1 LTITSQINSVLKN
14 MRTLTILLCALCC
27 FTTTAQTS
35 TKRAFFVG
43 NSYTAWYSLPETL
56 RVLARTTGDTLYYD
70 SNLVGG
76 YSLQEHFAHE
86 TTRQKIM
93 QGNWDYVVLQEQ
105 SQRPS
110 NPIAMVE
117 SQVFPYAKKLD
128 SLIKAHNRCAKTV
141 LYMTWGRKN
150 GDATRCA
157 DWPVVCT
164 YMGMDSL
171 TRLRY
176 QMLADTLKADVSPV
190 GAVWRYIREHYPHIE
205 LFHTD
210 ESHPTP
216 SGIYAA
222 ACAFYATIYRKDPLM
237 ITHNYYLTALHAQQM
252 RMAASVVVYNQLNY
266 WKIGMYDEPCD
277 HKVTT
282 AELSYNEHKF
292 SFSKFSDHLKLN
304 IPDNEQIRYRIL
316 DPSGKTVACGENP
329 YQGEIPINKLPC
341 GIYLLMIASDK
352 KTPFLTKFTR

>member
-1 LTITSQINSVLKN
+1 MRILSLIILTIFASAIRGN
-14 MRTLTILLCALCC
+14 AG
-27 FTTTAQTS
+27 

-56 RVLARTTGDTLYYD
+56 RVLARTTGDTLNYD
-70 SNLVGG
+70 SNLIGG

-110 NPIAMVE
+110 NPISMVE

-128 SLIKAHNRCAKTV
+128 SLIKAYNPCAKTI

-164 YMGMDSL
+164 YIGMDSL

-176 QMLADTLKADVSPV
+176 QMLADTLRADVSPV

-237 ITHNYYLTALHAQQM
+237 ITHNYYLPTLHAQQM
-252 RMAASVVVYNQLNY
+252 RMAASAVVYNQLNY

-277 HKVTT
+277 SKVTT
-282 AELSYNEHKF
+282 FSEPCQSNKPTVINMGDYLELNDGEKGLISY
-292 SFSKFSDHLKLN
+292 S
-304 IPDNEQIRYRIL
+304 II
-316 DPSGKTVACGENP
+316 DPSGKTVAFGANP
-329 YQGEIPINKLPC
+329 PNGKIPINQLAC
-341 GIYLLMIASDK
+341 GIYLLMVAPEK
-352 KTPFLTKFTR
+352 KLPFFTKFTR